1 MRRIRLSLYAG
12 LLASSLTILAF
23 AEAQA
28 TASSPAIS
36 LPSDDDIRNIL
47 AERVSTLAGQDDGI
61 GIVVGVIGPEGRRV
75 ISYGHLSQGIR
86 GP

>member
-1 MRRIRLSLYAG
+1 LSLYAG
-12 LLASSLTILAF
+12 LLAGSPTIFAS

-28 TASSPAIS
+28 IPGSPAIL
-36 LPSDDDIRNIL
+36 LPSDAEIRNIL
-47 AERVSTLAGQDDGI
+47 AERVSTLAGQEDGI
-61 GIVVGVIGPEGRRV
+61 GIVVGVIGPGGRRV